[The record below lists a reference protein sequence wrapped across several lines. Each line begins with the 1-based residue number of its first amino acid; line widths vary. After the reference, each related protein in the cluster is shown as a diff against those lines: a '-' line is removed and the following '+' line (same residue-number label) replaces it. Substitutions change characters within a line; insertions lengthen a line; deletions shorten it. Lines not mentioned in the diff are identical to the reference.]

1 MRPQPPGSVIC
12 SVFPMFE
19 PSPDLERWA
28 RETLINADSEFSN
41 PDHEHL
47 QDAVIGFLWTN
58 TENASKGRRVIG
70 QAEQPVFRCG
80 KWQKARQEMQMR
92 DWFGDPTPDFIITLD
107 AIYCIDCTDMEFM
120 ALVDHELTH
129 CGQAFD
135 EFGSPRFNQDT
146 GRPVFTMKPHDVEE
160 FVSIVRRYGVG
171 NPDSNLAKLVAAAN
185 STPTLSIV
193 DIAKCCGTCLA

>member
-70 QAEQPVFRCG
+70 QAEQPIFRCG
-80 KWQKARQEMQMR
+80 KWQKARQEMQIR

-107 AIYCIDCTDMEFM
+107 AIYCMDCTDMEFM
-120 ALVDHELTH
+120 ALVDHELMH
-129 CGQAFD
+129 CGQSMD
-135 EFGSPRFNQDT
+135 EHGSPRFNRDT
-146 GRPVFTMKPHDVEE
+146 GLPIYAIRDHDVQE
-160 FVSIVRRYGVG
+160 FVSIVRRYGAITDDVK
-171 NPDSNLAKLVAAAN
+171 AIVEAAN
-185 STPTLSIV
+185 SKPLICGA
-193 DIAKCCGTCLA
+193 DISKMCGSCIKG